1 MKILKNILIVLL
13 FFAGIYYSLDYASRD
28 SRNFTINGQF
38 EETGEEPIEFDVYK
52 LSNFHVHP
60 EFWFHYTTHHQF
72 GLILDIREEY
82 IVRFTFRD
90 KVKYM
95 FVQYLK
101 GGKKEL
107 SINFNNKENVYL

>member
-1 MKILKNILIVLL
+1 MKILKNIFIIFL
-13 FFAGIYYSLDYASRD
+13 FITGAYCALDSASRD

-52 LSNFHVHP
+52 LSDFHVHP

-82 IVRFTFRD
+82 IVRFTFKD

-95 FVQYLK
+95 FVQNLK
-101 GGKKEL
+101 GGKTEL
-107 SINFNNKENVYL
+107 SINFNTKENVYL